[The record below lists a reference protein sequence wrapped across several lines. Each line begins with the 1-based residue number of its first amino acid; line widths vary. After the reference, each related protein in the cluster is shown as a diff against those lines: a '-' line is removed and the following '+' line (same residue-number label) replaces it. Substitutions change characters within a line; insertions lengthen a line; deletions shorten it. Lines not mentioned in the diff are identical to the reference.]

1 MVQINFEGNSIQPK
15 AVGVGSINTYNI
27 LSPTLAQELS
37 ELKGR
42 TANDPQLAPAVAE
55 LEAAVKKQNMPGI
68 MGTVKKYAAEFST
81 AAFANLAGAGVL
93 ELIKSFLA

>member
-1 MVQINFEGNSIQPK
+1 MQINFEANSIQT
-15 AVGVGSINTYNI
+15 GGTGIGQINEYNI
-27 LSPTLAQELS
+27 SWPNLEQELAV
-37 ELKGR
+37 LRCK
-42 TANDPQLAPAVAE
+42 TASNPQLAPAVAE
-55 LEAAVKKQNMPGI
+55 LESAVKKQNTSGI